1 MLPRLRREGH
11 RCLLFTQMSRM
22 LDIFETFLN
31 MHHFS
36 YLRMDGSTSLPQ
48 RQKMMEKFNNDN
60 QVFIFILSTRA
71 GGLGINLIGAD
82 TVIFYDSDWNPAM
95 DAQAQD
101 RAHRIGQ
108 TRDVH
113 IYRLI
118 SESTVEE
125 NILKKANQ
133 KRHLSQLSLEEG
145 KFTTQSFVQE
155 MTVSDIIGAL
165 PEENQAEIING
176 SNFGKMSAS
185 DIQKTMNAVEDAT
198 DVVAAQQAEAE
209 AKAEETEPIDEEGE
223 SGGVSGEVRA
233 SGSAA
238 ATSAEATNWEYE
250 QSIRRAADEAKTELK
265 AWAGKNSENLAALE
279 KSLPAIQQRS
289 IRYKEVCEPIPE
301 VTPEALKAE
310 LQGLEEEEKE
320 WEEEQVEAM
329 REAEEEIQRKDNDPT
344 LLETTGVTSY
354 AEMKRFYVGCR
365 RDVEAK
371 IRRVELTGKMVM

>member
-1 MLPRLRREGH
+1 
-11 RCLLFTQMSRM
+11 MSRM

-36 YLRMDGSTSLPQ
+36 YLRMDGSTSLSQ

-71 GGLGINLIGAD
+71 GGLGINLVGAD

-113 IYRLI
+113 IYRLV

-145 KFTTQSFVQE
+145 RFTTQSFVQE
-155 MTVSDIIGAL
+155 MSISDIIGAL
-165 PEENQAEIING
+165 PEENQAEVING
-176 SNFGKMSAS
+176 SSFGKLSAS
-185 DIQKTMNAVEDAT
+185 EIQKTMDAVEDAT

-209 AKAEETEPIDEEGE
+209 AKAEEVEAEAMEEE
-223 SGGVSGEVRA
+223 E
-233 SGSAA
+233 
-238 ATSAEATNWEYE
+238 ATPTTPSAEGVNKEYE
-250 QSIRRAADEAKTELK
+250 QSIKRAADEAKMELK
-265 AWAGKNSENLAALE
+265 AWAGKNSGHLAALE
-279 KSLPAIQQRS
+279 KSLPTIQQRS
-289 IRYKEVCEPIPE
+289 IRYKEACEPIPE

-329 REAEEEIQRKDNDPT
+329 REAEEEIRRKDNDPT
-344 LLETTGVTSY
+344 LLETTGVGSY
-354 AEMKRFYVGCR
+354 AEMKRFYLNCR
-365 RDVEAK
+365 RDVEGK
-371 IRRVELTGKMVM
+371 IRRAERLGRIGL